1 MQLQIDALGDI
12 IALSSGVAGCTYA
25 PQPPEGDAEVVAE
38 TAEVLLRTTQAQA
51 LELTRRLDRAFAL
64 ARELAQR
71 PGGGRV
77 YVQYRAHSGLTLARS
92 EILDGRVALAGEPR
106 LRDFR
111 FTSPII
117 RLDVSFLRRAWWEA
131 EIEEVPLANST
142 TSHGTGGRTVNNRHD
157 VALQNWV
164 ETPSAHFAA
173 DALAPASIFSLTT
186 PTDRV
191 LEQWFVGVNHGAIFN
206 PLIEAEARLYGQHSV
221 VSVSGASGGA
231 VLRIA
236 LGANG
241 QKTVTWSLDAARV
254 QAIGGRVVKA
264 LLRQAGGANAQARL
278 NVMDVNGKVLW
289 SGENKQLRPLFGQ
302 FCDLGNVQIPPGG
315 EAQAPGLGGVNLHL
329 ELWGSGELD
338 LDYLFLLPQDGGYMM
353 LDTASLSTNN
363 YIEISES
370 PPYAGAF
377 SSANQMITPLWFS
390 SLSLLRRPATA
401 RIYSL
406 AARDSGAWPTDS
418 YTLRLFVRR
427 RRRIV

>member
-1 MQLQIDALGDI
+1 MQLQIDALGDV

-25 PQPPEGDAEVVAE
+25 PQPPEGDTDVVAE
-38 TAEVLLRTTQAQA
+38 TAEVILRTTQAQA
-51 LELTRRLDRAFAL
+51 IELTRRLDRAFAL

-77 YVQYRAHSGLTLARS
+77 YVQYRAHSGLSLARS
-92 EILDGRVALAGEPR
+92 EVLDGRVALAGEPR

-117 RLDVSFLRRAWWEA
+117 KLDVSFLRRAWWETD
-131 EIEEVPLANST
+131 IEEVPLATST

-157 VALQNWV
+157 TTLQNWV
-164 ETPSAHFAA
+164 EVPSAHFAA
-173 DALAPASIFSLTT
+173 DALAPASIFSLVT
-186 PTDRV
+186 PANRV
-191 LEQWFVGVNHGAIFN
+191 LEQWFVGVNHGTIYN

-221 VSVSGASGGA
+221 VSVSGTSGGN

-236 LGANG
+236 LGTNG
-241 QKTVTWSLDAARV
+241 QTTATWALDAARV
-254 QAIGGRVVKA
+254 QAIGGRVVKV
-264 LLRQAGGANAQARL
+264 LLRQATGANAQARL
-278 NVMDVNGKVLW
+278 NVTDAGGKILW
-289 SGENKQLRPLFGQ
+289 SGENKQLRPFFGQ
-302 FCDLGNVQIPPGG
+302 ICDLGNVQIPPGG
-315 EAQAPGLGGVNLHL
+315 EVQAPGLGGVNLYV
-329 ELWGSGELD
+329 EFWGSGTFD
-338 LDYLFLLPQDGGYMM
+338 LDYLFLLPQDGGYTM
-353 LDTASLSTNN
+353 LDTVTLAANN
-363 YIEISES
+363 YIEIGES

-390 SLSLLRRPATA
+390 SMSLLRRPAPA

-406 AARDSGAWPTDS
+406 AARDSGAWPSDS